1 MFVWIIYYKSCTFI
15 PFWTLDSVEGSYKFW
30 SVHLSLSLCNTIFSG
45 LAHYFFLILV
55 YSLDPSEI
63 APYDRRI
70 NKWLNRTLL
79 GFSTLVSLKN
89 LLKIHKN
96 CRNGVFFSWSL
107 VKICL
112 LDYFEIAPDDRHQNW
127 VKSTVLDF

>member
-1 MFVWIIYYKSCTFI
+1 MFVWIIYYKSWTFI
-15 PFWTLDSVEGSYKFW
+15 PFWIPGSAEGSYKFK
-30 SVHLSLSLCNTIFSG
+30 SVLLSLSLCKTIFSG

-63 APYDRRI
+63 APDDRRI
-70 NKWLNRTLL
+70 NKWLKRTLL